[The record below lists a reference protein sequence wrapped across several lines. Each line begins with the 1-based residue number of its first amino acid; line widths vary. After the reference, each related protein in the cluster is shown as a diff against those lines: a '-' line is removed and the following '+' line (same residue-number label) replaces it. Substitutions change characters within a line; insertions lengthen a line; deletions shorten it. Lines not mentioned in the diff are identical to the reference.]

1 MAHPPAARY
10 RGFGL
15 PTSLQTNPMTPSQR
29 TVAAIA
35 AATVLNL
42 PFGTIYAFSVFLGPM
57 EALLGIGRTQM
68 SLVFGAAT
76 ISLTL
81 GMNLAP
87 LLYRRIPPAALLV
100 LAGACSATG
109 LWLAAGAGGL
119 VQLLVGYGILF
130 GLGGGVGFIVV
141 QQGVNQTLVGHS
153 GLVNGFVVSL
163 YPFGAMIGAPL
174 FGWTIGAFGLRATL
188 AGLGLTVGLAALVA
202 AWLLRRAG
210 VAMRDASQP
219 AGATDWRWALFA
231 RLFAVFFLAAAAGL
245 MVMSQA
251 AGIIEAYGG
260 ATALALGAT
269 TLITAAIAGARVGG
283 GWLVDRFAVPRVAAF
298 AHLWAMTGALALSAW
313 PGPLV
318 AIPALAMIGMGYGF
332 ISGVTAGAVGR
343 YWHRNDFGRVASQLY
358 IAWCVAAI
366 SLPVLAG
373 WLFDRTQGYG
383 AAVLIAA
390 GGNLLGAL
398 LALGLPD
405 AGRSSGAPSS
415 SAFSPDRASGTTACT
430 PSNRRRT

>member
-1 MAHPPAARY
+1 M
-10 RGFGL
+10 
-15 PTSLQTNPMTPSQR
+15 QTASMTPSQR
-29 TVAAIA
+29 TMAAIA

-87 LLYRRIPPAALLV
+87 VLYRRIAPATLLL
-100 LAGACSATG
+100 LAGGCSAAG
-109 LWLAAGAGGL
+109 LWLAAAAGGL
-119 VQLLVGYGILF
+119 SQLLIGYGVLF
-130 GLGGGVGFIVV
+130 GLGGGIGFIVV
-141 QQGVNQTLVGHS
+141 QQGVNQTLAGNS

-188 AGLGLTVGLAALVA
+188 AGLGLAVGLASLTA

-210 VAMRDASQP
+210 VAMRDAAQP
-219 AGATDWRWALFA
+219 ASATDWRWPVFA
-231 RLFAVFFLAAAAGL
+231 RLFVVFFLAAADGL

-298 AHLWAMTGALALSAW
+298 AHVWAMTGALLLSVW

-332 ISGVTAGAVGR
+332 ISGVTAAAVGR
-343 YWHRNDFGRVASQLY
+343 YWHRNDFGRVAGQLY

-383 AAVLIAA
+383 AAVMIAA

-398 LALGLPD
+398 LALGLPAA
-405 AGRSSGAPSS
+405 AGPAGGKETEAL
-415 SAFSPDRASGTTACT
+415 SPGRASGTTACT
-430 PSNRRRT
+430 PSSRRRT